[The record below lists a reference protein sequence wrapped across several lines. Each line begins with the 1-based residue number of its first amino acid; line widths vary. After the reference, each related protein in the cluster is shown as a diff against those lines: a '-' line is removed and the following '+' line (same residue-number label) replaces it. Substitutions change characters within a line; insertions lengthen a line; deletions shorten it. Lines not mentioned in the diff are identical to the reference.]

1 MTETVEV
8 EVPEPVAMMLE
19 ELREE
24 HGDNVVDEDLT
35 RAVRQA
41 VASGYANL

>member
-8 EVPEPVAMMLE
+8 EVPELVAMMLE

-24 HGDNVVDEDLT
+24 HGDSVVDEDLT
-35 RAVRQA
+35 RAVQQA